1 MRTQVPDDRAE
12 RVAALHKYGILDS
25 APEVIYDEITR
36 LAAQI
41 CECPVATIGMVDEQ
55 RHWAKAR
62 YGLPPDEKPKELSI
76 CTTTI
81 NQSDLLT
88 IPDLA
93 ADDRFASLPNV
104 AGKPHFRFYCGVPLI
119 NSEGHALGT
128 ICVMDFEPRILNFE
142 QTEALRCLSH
152 QVMAQLELRRNLIEL
167 DQAHRELE
175 SANQLIED
183 KKAQSDRLLLNIL
196 PASVADELKRNG
208 QVEPKF
214 FNSAT
219 ILFADFVGFTKLA
232 DGMEPIQLI
241 QQLDEYFSVFD
252 QIAGESG
259 LTKLKTIG
267 DAYMAVGG
275 VPETNRT
282 HAADACLAAIRM
294 RDYMAEVNQKRLV
307 MHLEPW
313 NLRIGLH
320 TGPLIAGVVGRK
332 SFSYD
337 VWGDSVNVAARIEA
351 GGSEGQITISEY
363 TRNLVENL
371 FELAPAGEIEA
382 KNKGVLR
389 VYRLQNLKSE

>member
-1 MRTQVPDDRAE
+1 MRTQVPHGRAE
-12 RVAALHKYGILDS
+12 RVAALHRYGILDS
-25 APEVIYDEITR
+25 APEVAYDEITR

-208 QVEPKF
+208 RVEPKF

-252 QIAGESG
+252 QIAGETG

>member
-1 MRTQVPDDRAE
+1 MGTQIPDDPAE
-12 RVAALHKYGILDS
+12 RVVALHKYGILDS
-25 APEVIYDEITR
+25 APEVIYDEITK

-41 CECPVATIGMVDEQ
+41 CECPVATIGMVDDQ

-81 NQSDLLT
+81 SQSDLLM

-93 ADDRFASLPNV
+93 ADDRFADLPNV

-128 ICVMDFEPRILNFE
+128 ICVMDFEPKKLDFE

-175 SANQLIED
+175 RANQQIED

-208 QVEPKF
+208 QVQPKF

-252 QIAGESG
+252 QIAGETG

-275 VPETNRT
+275 VPKANRT

-294 RDYMAEVNQKRLV
+294 RDHMAEVNQKRLA

-313 NLRIGLH
+313 SLRIGLN

-337 VWGDSVNVAARIEA
+337 VWGDSVNVAARLEA
-351 GGSEGQITISEY
+351 GGPEGQITISEY

-389 VYRLQNLKSE
+389 VYRLQNLKTE